1 MRSASFMHSVRAG
14 LALLI
19 LGASAVTAAAAVK
32 PGKPTKPHALSLFAS
47 AGYLF
52 EVNRQQCGLLN
63 TGVICAAFQGS
74 PVGGA
79 GYWPKGTPDQYIFWS
94 GLQIAGLVARN
105 SGFAWAGDTVGAFFV
120 DFRGDQV
127 AGSPLSPIF
136 SRLDPTDVASWGSTP
151 PTKTVLDPAIYNASL
166 IGRDAISQ
174 GDVFVRYWEGDPARL
189 TGREHPMGI
198 AVDQRILAW
207 NFPSGNEDIIYIIYT
222 FYNVTARSSSGK
234 YNNATIPAPLQAE
247 IAAIGDQFQ
256 DINENQFKL
265 QIPDGGYTIDSL
277 YAAQGMDADVAV
289 FSQNYATAIVPFNL
303 GLEYTGTFLGD
314 VGWQFPPDIFGPP
327 FAPATGFI
335 GIKFLKS
342 PTDATGKEIGLTMFS
357 QELNSATGF
366 PDALGV
372 RQLYRYLSGFLGPSD
387 NPCNPNDTGVKIR
400 SRHYCFLGQIQGDAR
415 FIQASGPL
423 SLPAGEARSIVVAYI
438 NAAPVNVPGF
448 AKGATVD
455 VKPGTAGVGL
465 TALPGDSIRFI
476 DKIAGWV
483 SHVDA
488 NADNKISQTEVT
500 TVPRSLLD
508 KALVAQAVF
517 DNKFLLPFAPDAP
530 DFFLVPGDN
539 QVTVVWQQT
548 RSEGTG
554 DPFFAVA
561 SNPAS
566 PLYDPNFRQFDVEG
580 YRIYR
585 GRTSSSLELV
595 AQFDYAGTSFVDYTA
610 QIDYG
615 DRNGNGKVEC
625 APELGLRDTLPLG
638 DCPVRFDSANVQIG
652 VSPSNSVALAGTIVQ
667 VKVGDRV
674 KLANGGTINLKA
686 DTAVVTQQCADVK
699 CPPLGDTGVP
709 FAFVD
714 KNVRNSFSY
723 FYAVTAFD
731 LNSAKS
737 GPTSLES
744 PRVTKRVSPR
754 KAAANIQYASI
765 ASSMV
770 GDDNAALDP
779 TRPWTIDAN
788 TGRFAGPPPPTGAGQ
803 FAATFAPLVPQLLPA
818 LDLAMTVDSV
828 LPRTA
833 GDFPCGALVNT
844 QDICYEF
851 FVSYTRGTTKAS
863 FRTLVGWP
871 IWEGFAANTPI
882 DAAATYEAQLGAFP
896 VAADSASSARFGV
909 PNGFSKFNAAV
920 GASLTR
926 YIRYSA
932 MEGQMGRRL
941 LGQISPGG
949 SRWFTGADETVD
961 HPTYSVRAGHIPG
974 VDSIYAPLSHLDVD
988 PTTPGVQNYS
998 PAFADAGGNTIRTTM
1013 QCFPYV
1019 VAALSRQADIE
1030 VTWGPGGTI
1039 ASVRDVTDHV
1049 DVPFHAIPQAGY
1061 GFIGDANGNGRIDW
1075 RDFDRLEGAAQ
1086 AEADLGFC
1094 AGTDPGPGLRAVL
1107 VNQPVFGK
1115 VTVGGASPTGT
1126 LAGWTA
1132 TGSGFGIYINGQA
1145 FIFQLSPDSTLGAA
1159 VPPPAAGT
1167 KWTLRQYAGVVDAST
1182 NPGTTTP
1189 SGYTYTP
1196 EAGSPAI
1203 PGLRVKFTVAQP
1215 TSAATEAAD
1224 VLNNVHTVPDPYY
1237 VANALEITANQ
1248 KLLKFV
1254 NLPPQAIIRIYSVSG
1269 VLVNV
1274 ITHDDPGLGGE
1285 ATWNLRNRNNQ
1296 FVASG
1301 VYFYH
1306 VETPQGHTKVGRF
1319 TVVNFAP

>member
-1 MRSASFMHSVRAG
+1 
-14 LALLI
+14 
-19 LGASAVTAAAAVK
+19 
-32 PGKPTKPHALSLFAS
+32 
-47 AGYLF
+47 
-52 EVNRQQCGLLN
+52 
-63 TGVICAAFQGS
+63 
-74 PVGGA
+74 
-79 GYWPKGTPDQYIFWS
+79 
-94 GLQIAGLVARN
+94 
-105 SGFAWAGDTVGAFFV
+105 
-120 DFRGDQV
+120 
-127 AGSPLSPIF
+127 
-136 SRLDPTDVASWGSTP
+136 
-151 PTKTVLDPAIYNASL
+151 
-166 IGRDAISQ
+166 
-174 GDVFVRYWEGDPARL
+174 
-189 TGREHPMGI
+189 
-198 AVDQRILAW
+198 
-207 NFPSGNEDIIYIIYT
+207 
-222 FYNVTARSSSGK
+222 
-234 YNNATIPAPLQAE
+234 
-247 IAAIGDQFQ
+247 
-256 DINENQFKL
+256 
-265 QIPDGGYTIDSL
+265 
-277 YAAQGMDADVAV
+277 MDADVAV

-476 DKIAGWV
+476 DKIAGWI
-483 SHVDA
+483 SHADA

-530 DFFLVPGDN
+530 DVFLVPGDN

-610 QIDYG
+610 HIDYG

-686 DTAVVTQQCADVK
+686 DTAVVTQQCDDVK

-714 KNVRNSFSY
+714 KNVRNSFTY

-744 PRVTKRVSPR
+744 PRVTKRVTPR
-754 KAAANIQYASI
+754 RPGTGITPAQTSFLLLGAGPDS
-765 ASSMV
+765 
-770 GDDNAALDP
+770 LDP
-779 TRPWTIDAN
+779 GAPPPKIDAAKGTFSGPAAPSGRFERVSFTVFADQLLVPNFQASFTIDSLVPGFQEV
-788 TGRFAGPPPPTGAGQ
+788 TYYVTSVVGSTTTKVSFGPDGVLGEEDGTV
-803 FAATFAPLVPQLLPA
+803 TFAPLSAVFPADTVLAKQIGLGPLPLAAQGKAA
-818 LDLAMTVDSV
+818 L
-828 LPRTA
+828 
-833 GDFPCGALVNT
+833 
-844 QDICYEF
+844 
-851 FVSYTRGTTKAS
+851 
-863 FRTLVGWP
+863 
-871 IWEGFAANTPI
+871 
-882 DAAATYEAQLGAFP
+882 QLGA
-896 VAADSASSARFGV
+896 VTETSKDIDWHTDV
-909 PNGFSKFNAAV
+909 NGAFFNAVTGMNAD
-920 GASLTR
+920 
-926 YIRYSA
+926 
-932 MEGQMGRRL
+932 
-941 LGQISPGG
+941 GG
-949 SRWFTGADETVD
+949 SRWFDGANETMADPTLGDLHGQLTGVTTIFRPVRSHSGVNALFRRFDQETRLLFRAADMKVYWGTTAGTVD
-961 HPTYSVRAGHIPG
+961 SVVDVTHQVRVPFDPQNRASYGFRTDTVGATVGAPSAPNGVVTYVDFLDGACLPG
-974 VDSIYAPLSHLDVD
+974 ASGINNTGCETRGYAAAATLGPVDATGDGASD
-988 PTTPGVQNYS
+988 GNG
-998 PAFADAGGNTIRTTM
+998 FAMYINGEPFI
-1013 QCFPYV
+1013 FL
-1019 VAALSRQADIE
+1019 VAALPAKPAVWTYRSYFGL
-1030 VTWGPGGTI
+1030 VSK
-1039 ASVRDVTDHV
+1039 ASGSYTYAAA
-1049 DVPFHAIPQAGY
+1049 P
-1061 GFIGDANGNGRIDW
+1061 AN
-1075 RDFDRLEGAAQ
+1075 A
-1086 AEADLGFC
+1086 
-1094 AGTDPGPGLRAVL
+1094 PVPGLRL
-1107 VNQPVFGK
+1107 
-1115 VTVGGASPTGT
+1115 
-1126 LAGWTA
+1126 
-1132 TGSGFGIYINGQA
+1132 
-1145 FIFQLSPDSTLGAA
+1145 AA
-1159 VPPPAAGT
+1159 V
-1167 KWTLRQYAGVVDAST
+1167 
-1182 NPGTTTP
+1182 TTTP
-1189 SGYTYTP
+1189 
-1196 EAGSPAI
+1196 AVVSPAS
-1203 PGLRVKFTVAQP
+1203 P
-1215 TSAATEAAD
+1215 AD
-1224 VLNNVHTVPDPYY
+1224 LSKVHTVPDPYY
-1237 VANALEITANQ
+1237 VANAMEITANQ
-1248 KLLKFV
+1248 KVLKFV
-1254 NLPPQAIIRIYSVSG
+1254 NIPERCIIRIYSVSG
-1269 VLVNV
+1269 VLVAV
-1274 ITHDDPGLGGE
+1274 IPFDDPTGGGE

-1306 VETPQGHTKVGRF
+1306 VETPSGQTKIGRF